1 MNAQGT
7 SYELAPMSPGIRVL
21 TLVMLALP
29 LLFLAIAAH
38 GSLPALAP
46 ALFIFVMYV
55 WVWTRFRPSRFI
67 LHPGSIEVVW
77 PLKRREIRRETI
89 SDVRL
94 IGKKEMCSEV
104 GWCMRVGAGGLWGGF
119 GWLWTQKRGIV
130 QMYITRTDQFVWI
143 ERRNER
149 PWLISPENP
158 EAFVRALTGQEPLKP
173 SHPA

>member
-1 MNAQGT
+1 MNADNM
-7 SYELAPMSPGIRVL
+7 SFRLAPMSPEIRVL

-29 LLFLAIAAH
+29 LVLLAGAAFGAWPVIFPGLFMAVLYLWI
-38 GSLPALAP
+38 
-46 ALFIFVMYV
+46 
-55 WVWTRFRPSRFI
+55 WTRFRPSRFI
-67 LHPGSIEVVW
+67 LHPGTIEIIW
-77 PLKRREIRRETI
+77 PLKRRKIRRETI

-149 PWLISPENP
+149 PWLINP
-158 EAFVRALTGQEPLKP
+158 ERPEEFVQALKR
-173 SHPA
+173 

>member
-1 MNAQGT
+1 
-7 SYELAPMSPGIRVL
+7 MSPGIRVL

-38 GSLPALAP
+38 GSRPALAP

-67 LHPGSIEVVW
+67 LHPGHLEVVW

-89 SDVRL
+89 SDVRI
-94 IGKKEMCSEV
+94 IGSQDLKNEL
-104 GWCMRVGAGGLWGGF
+104 GFCMRVGAGGLWGGF

-130 QMYITRTDQFVWI
+130 QMYITRTDRFVWI

-149 PWLISPENP
+149 SWLITPERP
-158 EAFVRALTGQEPLKP
+158 EEFMQALNN
-173 SHPA
+173 

>member
-1 MNAQGT
+1 MNSPST
-7 SYELAPMSPGIRVL
+7 SYELAPMSQGIRIL

-29 LLFLAIAAH
+29 VVFLAAAAF
-38 GSLPALAP
+38 GMGPLALPG
-46 ALFIFVMYV
+46 LFIVVLYL
-55 WVWTRFRPSRFI
+55 WIWTRFRPSQFI
-67 LHPGSIEVVW
+67 LHSGTIEVVW
-77 PLKRREIRRETI
+77 PLKRREIGRETI

-104 GWCMRVGAGGLWGGF
+104 GWCMRVGAGGLCGGF

-149 PWLISPENP
+149 PWLISPERP
-158 EAFVRALTGQEPLKP
+158 EEFVQALKR
-173 SHPA
+173 

>member
-1 MNAQGT
+1 MNAEKM
-7 SYELAPMSPGIRVL
+7 SFRLAPMSPEIRIL

-29 LLFLAIAAH
+29 LLFLAVAAH
-38 GSLPALAP
+38 GSRPALAP